1 MEKATRVNAV
11 RVGSVSINQ
20 RRKPCQF
27 ELARISKGLTHL
39 LGHPCKYFSRHSWHA
54 ARGLVRATLTE
65 PMNLVAMVA
74 VELWWYSIPLVNML
88 IRVFN
93 TDY

>member
-1 MEKATRVNAV
+1 M
-11 RVGSVSINQ
+11 Q
-20 RRKPCQF
+20 P
-27 ELARISKGLTHL
+27 
-39 LGHPCKYFSRHSWHA
+39 
-54 ARGLVRATLTE
+54 RGLVRATLTE

>member
-20 RRKPCQF
+20 RRKPCQC

-54 ARGLVRATLTE
+54 APRTRASDPHGTYE
-65 PMNLVAMVA
+65 FGS
-74 VELWWYSIPLVNML
+74 YGSG
-88 IRVFN
+88 
-93 TDY
+93 